1 VEQPRWFEG
10 ILPGG
15 ATAYVEECL
24 MDILGY
30 CIVEGDRTQYWD
42 NYPAA
47 SGNLAVDFGTATTV
61 QQVVHPCSLPEVH
74 IPQQQKEGIPVI
86 QLAQVQEV
94 HDTTPHAP
102 GAGIEQLQE
111 A

>member
-1 VEQPRWFEG
+1 VEHPRWFEG
-10 ILPGG
+10 IVPGG

-24 MDILGY
+24 MDVLGY

-42 NYPAA
+42 NHPAA
-47 SGNLAVDFGTATTV
+47 AGNVAVDFGTATTV
-61 QQVVHPCSLPEVH
+61 QQPVHPCNLPGVH
-74 IPQQQKEGIPVI
+74 IPIQYKEATPVV

-94 HDTTPHAP
+94 HDAVPLTPR
-102 GAGIEQLQE
+102 AGIEQLPE